1 MDNLF
6 ILNKVMAEV
15 LSKVER
21 MCQLVM
27 TAIIKSQLVCKIKSN
42 DLIIS
47 NYEVSSSSC
56 ICSVSDSD
64 FKK

>member
-21 MCQLVM
+21 MYQL
-27 TAIIKSQLVCKIKSN
+27 TAIIKSQLVCKIKV
-42 DLIIS
+42 LIQMFQI
-47 NYEVSSSSC
+47 NN
-56 ICSVSDSD
+56 
-64 FKK
+64 